1 MNILC
6 LVKLVPDVE
15 NFKYDY
21 ERNVLVRSGVHQVI
35 NPEDATALALAL
47 AMKKEVPETSIQTVT
62 MAPKGAI
69 AHLSDIVR
77 RGVDSATLISDS
89 AFVGSD
95 TYVTSRILARWI
107 KTADF
112 DCIFAGT
119 HTLDGGTAH
128 VPAQIAEI
136 LDLPHLSHIV
146 DIDAA
151 AFPKGRTTVD
161 IDSDTHTLT
170 FQIDL
175 PAVLGFAYSTKR
187 KLPYIA
193 FEDLERDVTDRIT
206 VVTNETLGFA
216 SDELGLAGSPTAVS
230 TAEAKTLDKKETVTV
245 GTDDEGIE
253 TVYQFLL
260 RKGFLKR

>member
-21 ERNVLVRSGVHQVI
+21 ERNVLIRSGVHQVI

-47 AMKKEVPETSIQTVT
+47 SIKKEVPETSIETVT

-69 AHLSDIVR
+69 VHLEDLIR
-77 RGVDSATLISDS
+77 RGVDTATLLSDS
-89 AFVGSD
+89 TFVGSD
-95 TYVTSRILARWI
+95 TYVTSRILARYI
-107 KTADF
+107 ESTTF

-136 LDLPHLSHIV
+136 LDVPHLSQIV
-146 DIDAA
+146 EIDGGALSH
-151 AFPKGRTTVD
+151 GSTTVD
-161 IDSDTHTLT
+161 VDGETNTLT
-170 FQIDL
+170 FEVDL
-175 PAVLGFAYSTKR
+175 PAILSFAYSTKR

-193 FEDLERDVTDRIT
+193 FEDMERDVSRQIKIVSND
-206 VVTNETLGFA
+206 TLRFVG
-216 SDELGLAGSPTAVS
+216 SELGITGSPTAVA
-230 TAEAKTLDKKETVTV
+230 TAEAKTLERKDTVTV
-245 GTDDEGIE
+245 GTDDEGVE

-260 RKGFLKR
+260 RKGFLQR